1 MKKVSRVYLLIKTD
15 VGREEDVYTKLGEF
29 EEVKTRDIVTGP
41 YDVVVVMEGDL
52 AKIEELV
59 VSKIRR
65 MDGVRETITLV
76 ALTS

>member
-1 MKKVSRVYLLIKTD
+1 MSRVYLLIKTD
-15 VGREEDVYTKLGEF
+15 VGKEEDVYSKLGEF
-29 EEVKTRDIVTGP
+29 EEVKLRDIVTGP

-52 AKIEELV
+52 GKIEELV

-65 MDGVRETITLV
+65 MEGVRETITLV